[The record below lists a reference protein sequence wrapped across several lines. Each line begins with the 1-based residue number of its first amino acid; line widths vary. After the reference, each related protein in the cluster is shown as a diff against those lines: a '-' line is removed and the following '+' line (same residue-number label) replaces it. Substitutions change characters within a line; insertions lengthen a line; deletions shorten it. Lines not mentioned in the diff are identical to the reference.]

1 MQHNLILKL
10 SILQKSAVQVSDV
23 LYKNIKGTSASDVAI
38 DFECSK
44 NVPCQGIVLQDI
56 NLVKAGRKAAK
67 SSCKNVEWTKK
78 GTVIPPPCA

>member
-1 MQHNLILKL
+1 MQHSLILKL

-56 NLVKAGRKAAK
+56 NLVKAGGKAAK
-67 SSCKNVEWTKK
+67 TICKNVKWIKK